1 MDHMWNTVS
10 RLSTAVTAAAELL
23 ILGTQAAI
31 AQDANALEEVI
42 VTAQK
47 RAENL
52 QTTPIAISAL
62 SAESL
67 QDRGVTDYSGVARAS
82 TSINFTPYPTST
94 SMLILYMRGQGA
106 ADPNQITQDG
116 SVALYEDGFY
126 ISRPQLS
133 TFDLAD
139 VERVEV
145 LRGPQGTLFGR
156 NTTGGAVNLISL
168 KPSGELNFKG
178 SVGVGNRSYVRALAA
193 IDLPKVAG
201 GLSSKVTLLY
211 RNLDGYVDNSGGES
225 FGKERQ
231 KAGRVA
237 LRWDGTESFTGDY
250 FYEVGDL
257 DTTPLYYEDPALN
270 GVLPGYSGSGHPN
283 SSTWRPIPLPL
294 STGRYDT
301 HGLTLTWNLGA
312 SATLKSL
319 TGYRGLDSRFTQNF
333 ADTFTDPATA
343 RLTGSV
349 GFISLDIV
357 QSHELTQE
365 LQLVGEIGKRL
376 NYVAGLFY
384 FDEGAN
390 HLEDVDI
397 PIPAIFF
404 EQLKHRYTH
413 AEAKSKAVYAQ
424 AIWTPPVL
432 SDRLSLTVG
441 ARYTKDN
448 RAARRDVTQSIV
460 GFGVVAQE
468 LGASNNQ
475 SFSKFNPAFTAN
487 MAWTPDINTYARIA
501 TGYKAGGSS
510 ESGAIGTFGR
520 TFGPE
525 DVTTYELGLKSYWL
539 EHRLRLNVAAFH
551 SDFNDMQL
559 SFNTNPSDL
568 SIVLTQNAG
577 RAKVNGVEVEML
589 GKPIR
594 DLTFSVD
601 YTYLDPKIEEVTALA
616 GTLFDPAVNP
626 ASPYHVGQN
635 VASVFRLPYAPR
647 NIFNIGADY
656 TFLHTGAGALSLVL
670 NYRYQ
675 DRQFATAPTGPAVP
689 NAARYYSVEPYG
701 LLDARLTWN
710 VNLASSKSAR
720 ISLWGHNITN
730 QRYLADVIG
739 QGPIIPL
746 PGLVPG
752 TTVGPGYTYQS
763 IAWASPPTY
772 GVDFIYGF

>member
-1 MDHMWNTVS
+1 
-10 RLSTAVTAAAELL
+10 
-23 ILGTQAAI
+23 
-31 AQDANALEEVI
+31 
-42 VTAQK
+42 
-47 RAENL
+47 
-52 QTTPIAISAL
+52 
-62 SAESL
+62 
-67 QDRGVTDYSGVARAS
+67 
-82 TSINFTPYPTST
+82 
-94 SMLILYMRGQGA
+94 
-106 ADPNQITQDG
+106 
-116 SVALYEDGFY
+116 
-126 ISRPQLS
+126 
-133 TFDLAD
+133 
-139 VERVEV
+139 
-145 LRGPQGTLFGR
+145 
-156 NTTGGAVNLISL
+156 
-168 KPSGELNFKG
+168 
-178 SVGVGNRSYVRALAA
+178 
-193 IDLPKVAG
+193 
-201 GLSSKVTLLY
+201 
-211 RNLDGYVDNSGGES
+211 
-225 FGKERQ
+225 
-231 KAGRVA
+231 
-237 LRWDGTESFTGDY
+237 
-250 FYEVGDL
+250 
-257 DTTPLYYEDPALN
+257 
-270 GVLPGYSGSGHPN
+270 
-283 SSTWRPIPLPL
+283 
-294 STGRYDT
+294 
-301 HGLTLTWNLGA
+301 
-312 SATLKSL
+312 
-319 TGYRGLDSRFTQNF
+319 
-333 ADTFTDPATA
+333 
-343 RLTGSV
+343 
-349 GFISLDIV
+349 
-357 QSHELTQE
+357 
-365 LQLVGEIGKRL
+365 
-376 NYVAGLFY
+376 
-384 FDEGAN
+384 
-390 HLEDVDI
+390 
-397 PIPAIFF
+397 
-404 EQLKHRYTH
+404 
-413 AEAKSKAVYAQ
+413 
-424 AIWTPPVL
+424 
-432 SDRLSLTVG
+432 
-441 ARYTKDN
+441 
-448 RAARRDVTQSIV
+448 
-460 GFGVVAQE
+460 VAQE

-577 RAKVNGVEVEML
+577 RAKVNGVEVETL
-589 GKPIR
+589 GMPVR

-656 TFLHTGAGALSLVL
+656 TFLHTGAGALGLVL

-701 LLDARLTWN
+701 VLDARLTWN
-710 VNLASSKSAR
+710 FNLASSKSAR

-730 QRYLADVIG
+730 QRYFADVIG